1 MIFDELGLPKDN
13 GATDLQDS
21 ARLAGIMA
29 VFDYPKTPDLTKY
42 CQGYLGN
49 HGDNLYYVR
58 HPKEYKYDMS
68 RDQAVCLVAGFYYQ
82 HYKSARY
89 WVKDAAVTGKDI
101 LSPSVKGHFRR
112 CRFEKTTWLQDFWL
126 KLDIYW
132 SAYIK
137 PKAEIN
143 QLLCMLMVAGPEW
156 VHLFKK
162 HHKSWEDNLLEY
174 WAYSFRQE
182 PELAEHI
189 IKKLREI

>member
-1 MIFDELGLPKDN
+1 MKWDELGLPSDN
-13 GATDLQDS
+13 GSTDLQDS
-21 ARLAGIMA
+21 ARLAGIM
-29 VFDYPKTPDLTKY
+29 VLFDWPQYIDLTHY
-42 CQGYLGN
+42 VVVRNNGY
-49 HGDNLYYVR
+49 YYVR
-58 HPKEYKYDMS
+58 HPNEYKYAMS
-68 RDQAVCLVAGFYYQ
+68 RDNSVCLMAGL
-82 HYKSARY
+82 YKQGHEMLNMMA
-89 WVKDAAVTGKDI
+89 KIDGKDI
-101 LSPSVKGHFRR
+101 LSPSVKGHRRR
-112 CRFEKTTWLQDFWL
+112 CMAQQASWFQDLWL

-137 PKAEIN
+137 PKAELN

-156 VHLFKK
+156 VRLFKK